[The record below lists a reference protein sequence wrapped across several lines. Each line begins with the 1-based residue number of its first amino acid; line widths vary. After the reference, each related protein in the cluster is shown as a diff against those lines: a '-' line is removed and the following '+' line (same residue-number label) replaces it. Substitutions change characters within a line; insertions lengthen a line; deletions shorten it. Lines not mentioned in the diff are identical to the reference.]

1 MKQMYTFQ
9 ELQQSVNKAIA
20 GEKMIHEPRGL
31 YEPIEYALQAGGKRI
46 RPVLALMAYNL
57 FADQPEKIMKP
68 AIGLEVF
75 HNFTLVHDDIMDQ
88 AEIRRN
94 KPTVHKKWDSNVA
107 ILSGDAMFIKA
118 YEYLFTYEGPNFKE
132 ILKTFNDTALEV
144 CEGQQYD
151 MEFEDKSRVT
161 EKEYLRM
168 IELKTA
174 VLLACSLKLGALM
187 GNASARDADLLYQFG
202 LSLGLAFQ
210 LQDDFLDAFGDSEI
224 FGKKIGGDIL
234 ENKKTY
240 LYIKALEQAS
250 AKDAQALLNLYQ
262 EHYHGTPEE
271 KIRQVIDLFEKYH
284 VPELIKEKMDAYFQM
299 AKSSIE
305 QVSVDPGA
313 ISELLSLA
321 DSLMAR
327 KM

>member
-1 MKQMYTFQ
+1 MYTFQ
-9 ELQQSVNKAIA
+9 ELQQAVNKAIA
-20 GEKMIHEPRGL
+20 GENMVHEPRGL

-57 FADQPEKIMKP
+57 FAVQPEKVIKP

-118 YEYLFTYEGPNFKE
+118 YEYLFSYQGPHFKE
-132 ILKTFNDTALEV
+132 ILKTFNDTALQV

-151 MEFEDKSRVT
+151 MEFENKSRVR
-161 EKEYLRM
+161 EEEYLRM

-174 VLLACSLKLGALM
+174 VLLACSLKIGALM
-187 GNASARDADLLYQFG
+187 GNASIRDADLLYQFG

-240 LYIKALEQAS
+240 LYIKALQQAS
-250 AKDAQALLNLYQ
+250 GKDAQTLLNLYQ
-262 EHYHGTPEE
+262 QDYQGTPED
-271 KIRQVIDLFEKYH
+271 KIHQVINLYKKYH
-284 VPELIKEKMDAYFQM
+284 VPELVREKMDAYFQK
-299 AKSSIE
+299 AKNAMENI
-305 QVSVDPGA
+305 SVEPERT
-313 ISELLSLA
+313 SQLVNLA
-321 DSLMAR
+321 DELMAR